1 MNGKQ
6 VQKYVL
12 RYLEAT
18 DCHIIEKQ
26 PSFVTVKLSP
36 QADRALTN
44 RSYYWSFVER
54 TGVPPE
60 TMTFKFIFDRAE
72 MTASSEA
79 ATKPPG
85 PRAASPASPTSPGG
99 PTSAAAGSQTADGA
113 QDSILGRYF
122 GVTPTAPAYAGRIPQ
137 DDVTYG
143 SSRLEQI
150 FQAAKA
156 GGSFVMLFEEPKS
169 LQRGDK
175 QSYPYGTWLGINYKV
190 EFQCDM
196 KRDEMHSLAIS
207 LVTGDIVEQFHDR
220 ILMKK
225 MTPRL
230 PVNVYVTRTLL
241 TLPRAMAKLEAHLE
255 KKLAAYD
262 RTWAQEAQE
271 RLNDELHRID
281 AYYTELIQSSEE
293 GKKAEV
299 EEQFNNRKAEI
310 EWQYKPR
317 IAVSAAGCGIFHLC
331 PDPFAGN

>member
-18 DCHIIEKQ
+18 NCHIIEKQ
-26 PSFVTVKLSP
+26 PAFVTVKLSP

-60 TMTFKFIFDRAE
+60 TMTFKFIFDRAG
-72 MTASSEA
+72 MTAPSQA
-79 ATKPPG
+79 ATKPSG
-85 PRAASPASPTSPGG
+85 LQ
-99 PTSAAAGSQTADGA
+99 SAEGTP
-113 QDSILGRYF
+113 DSILGRYF
-122 GVTPTAPAYAGRIPQ
+122 GVTPTAPVGAGRIPQ

-156 GGSFVMLFEEPKS
+156 GGSFVLLFEEPKS
-169 LQRGDK
+169 LARGDK

-196 KRDEMHSLAIS
+196 KRDELHSLAIS

-262 RTWAQEAQE
+262 RTWAREAQE

-281 AYYTELIQSSEE
+281 AYYGDLIKSAEEDKKSEI
-293 GKKAEV
+293 